1 MADNTPAEE
10 ASDPPGSPPDT
21 QAFPWLLRQKITLP
35 DPVKGHTH
43 RPQLVERAMP
53 TRRRL
58 TVLKAPA
65 GFGKTTLL
73 AECGRR
79 LRQEGVPVAW
89 VSLDERDEPAV
100 LETYIA
106 VACAQAGLNRNASSG
121 KEPANG
127 PDSRMGAMAQ
137 ETESLGEPF
146 VIAFDQVERLKHP
159 AAFALVAFLLQR
171 GPSNLHL
178 AIACRDIPDGLN
190 LADALLEGRAE
201 VLDTED
207 LRFSAA
213 ETARFFGMRLSR
225 RALAEEMNHSAGWP
239 FALRISL
246 INRDR
251 GAERSQGVAQEFV
264 GNWIESHLL
273 ADLGGDDRDFV
284 LDLGLF
290 DWIDSA
296 LLDEVLK
303 RAGSARRLE
312 SMAVLA
318 GLTEQVRD
326 GATRIWRLHPLLRR
340 HCAQQR
346 LREAPERSDALHRRI
361 ATALARRGQIVLAMG
376 HAVEGGDSFLA
387 GALLEQ
393 AGGVRLWVRQGVT
406 QLQAAHRLL
415 SEEVIAQSP
424 RLQLLRSAALA
435 LSGNPHEARAL
446 YRDCAPKVYDGE
458 DADIECLMDDCLV
471 RGCLVLYAGEPVG
484 GDLTQDLSR
493 DMARLGRSSEIDA
506 LTRGYLEYA
515 FAVLHFLRGEFEPAL
530 ERLAFSSDWLA
541 GTQYLA
547 VHGELLRGQIEFMR
561 GRASVAESHL
571 RRSGR
576 IARTHL
582 SLDPV
587 AMTSNRV
594 AAKEMDLE
602 CNPTATAA
610 ELPGLRTALLNFG
623 VPFSFFATGI
633 NVLIDMKLQSAT
645 VSQALAVADEV
656 LGHQRRA
663 GLAAF
668 VRLLAALRI
677 SLLVRE
683 GRIEDADRAYRREAL
698 PEAPADCVQLPR
710 SAVWGG
716 WQCEPW
722 LCRSPWNAKPA
733 RRRRPSVILRSIWGC
748 SPIPLSR
755 GHWCGNGQYARNWS
769 SGSWRCTPTRSTAL
783 LPVRFSR
790 RCAAWTTARTWRSAS
805 GNGRCW
811 PCCRAGGSSRSQPL
825 WGSAST
831 ACATICASFSPSW
844 APQTDPSCS
853 KGQRNWAS
861 VRKVPDQCPTATSYT
876 FFRALHAPSPLTP
889 PPPPEDSLQ
898 QFNWG
903 RASEC

>member
-1 MADNTPAEE
+1 MADNSPAKE

-106 VACAQAGLNRNASSG
+106 LACAQAGLNRNASSG

-137 ETESLGEPF
+137 EIESLGKPF

-159 AAFALVAFLLQR
+159 VAFALVAFLLQR

-190 LADALLEGRAE
+190 LADVLLEGRAE

-225 RALAEEMNHSAGWP
+225 RALAEEMDHSAGWP

-246 INRDR
+246 INRGR
-251 GAERSQGVAQEFV
+251 GAGRRQGVAQEFV

-296 LLDEVLK
+296 LLDEVLQ
-303 RAGSARRLE
+303 RAGSVRRIE

-318 GLTEQVRD
+318 GLIEQVRD

-361 ATALARRGQIVLAMG
+361 AIALARRGQIVQAMG

-387 GALLEQ
+387 GTLLEQ

-435 LSGNPHEARAL
+435 LSGNPHEARVL
-446 YRDCAPKVYDGE
+446 YRDCAPKLHDGE
-458 DADIECLMDDCLV
+458 YADIERLVDDCLV
-471 RGCLVLYAGEPVG
+471 RGCFALYAGEPVG
-484 GDLTQDLSR
+484 VDWTQDLSR
-493 DMARLGRSSEIDA
+493 DMARLGRSPEIDA

-530 ERLAFSSDWLA
+530 ERLALSSDWLA

-547 VHGELLRGQIEFMR
+547 VYGELLRGQIEFMR
-561 GRASVAESHL
+561 GRPSVAESHL

-602 CNPTATAA
+602 CNPTATPA
-610 ELPGLRTALLNFG
+610 ELPGLRRALLNFG

-656 LGHQRRA
+656 LGYQRRA

-677 SLLVRE
+677 SLLVRD

-698 PEAPADCVQLPR
+698 PEAPADCVDLATQSLREMEAVSEARVRLLIARQRFGDAR
-710 SAVWGG
+710 S
-716 WQCEPW
+716 
-722 LCRSPWNAKPA
+722 LLRK
-733 RRRRPSVILRSIWGC
+733 LRSVAEGRRLGRVAMRALALSITMECQAGETEAAIRHLEEYLGLFAD
-748 SPIPLSR
+748 SPFAWPLVRERTICAELVERFLALRPDSPHR
-755 GHWCGNGQYARNWS
+755 PAARS
-769 SGSWRCTPTRSTAL
+769 LLATMRRMDDGSNLALSEREREVLAL
-783 LPVRFSR
+783 LPGRRIKQVATTLGLSIHGVRYHLRKLFAKLGASNR
-790 RCAAWTTARTWRSAS
+790 SELLQRAAELGLS
-805 GNGRCW
+805 
-811 PCCRAGGSSRSQPL
+811 
-825 WGSAST
+825 
-831 ACATICASFSPSW
+831 
-844 APQTDPSCS
+844 
-853 KGQRNWAS
+853 
-861 VRKVPDQCPTATSYT
+861 
-876 FFRALHAPSPLTP
+876 
-889 PPPPEDSLQ
+889 EDSP
-898 QFNWG
+898 
-903 RASEC
+903 